1 VSIRRGLSRT
11 WTVIFGAPE
20 INKLDLEVYL
30 YGQTSALPFLNMFTP
45 RGSKDFFGA
54 QVNQLSLTR
63 EDQMFTILV
72 VVLVLFLLGGGG
84 WGYSRWRRD

>member
-1 VSIRRGLSRT
+1 VSIRRGLSRA

-30 YGQTSALPFLNMFTP
+30 YEQTSALAFSNMVTP